1 MVISSPSNVVRGKE
15 VKEIFSTILK
25 HWKDR
30 FFLIDRHAIPDAMPW
45 RHQDSSV
52 ADLAP
57 TGVRAEDIRR
67 LYENV
72 IDLRPVHPAMLYA
85 VGLTTIWKHV
95 GHHPVFKD
103 GEGMVATSM
112 SQFLKFLVA
121 KGVRFG
127 KGTNL
132 TANEAIPQH
141 TTVPLP
147 SGTQIPEKS
156 DHQKSSW
163 EESCHRRHFPTNK
176 EEENNPPKADGSN
189 RSGSGT
195 HHSALPLNTI
205 IPNKAKLTTRGDG
218 LILESVTRTKDDT
231 KHHLDNDP
239 YHTRDETTHT
249 RASGST
255 GRASSSSGGSHR
267 QAFPRRNPSGS
278 GIGSFLPL
286 LSYFILLFNVGRGA
300 LAQID
305 ILRRYEALNEDYG
318 ELYESHRS
326 CQGVSD
332 RLIETRNQLLDT
344 ADLTEKLAAMEKE
357 RDDLLDKDREREEH
371 IKQLEADLASKTSSL
386 PEAEGAVSTLKGDLE
401 RLTVDLSHAEIV
413 RHNYVRQLLPTVF
426 QRLLSS
432 DEYKKSMS
440 DVFNLAIATG
450 WSKDVKAAC
459 SKEEAEAFLATSAD
473 YDPAC
478 KTTFMSE
485 FDSLFN
491 KSYPYVEKLAES
503 FRLPLGDLQ
512 NMCPKGTGPTLSGNA
527 ADMQYHWL
535 LDSSETACVASRVL
549 YVTWSLALG
558 LIQSGLHFGYYTSL
572 GHCLLDSS
580 GASCVPG
587 IVHHLAIGSWTHPE
601 RLAFRVMRSMF
612 RRNSSSF
619 SSSLIIKVRCVGIPI
634 SAGITASLLYVRLK
648 GVSPLLC
655 FKEVR
660 VTLFLT

>member
-231 KHHLDNDP
+231 KHHLDNVED
-239 YHTRDETTHT
+239 TTE
-249 RASGST
+249 
-255 GRASSSSGGSHR
+255 
-267 QAFPRRNPSGS
+267 
-278 GIGSFLPL
+278 
-286 LSYFILLFNVGRGA
+286 
-300 LAQID
+300 ID

-326 CQGVSD
+326 CQALQQVHLGC
-332 RLIETRNQLLDT
+332 IGKE

-512 NMCPKGTGPTLSGNA
+512 NMCPKERLA
-527 ADMQYHWL
+527 F
-535 LDSSETACVASRVL
+535 RVL
-549 YVTWSLALG
+549 YVTWPLSLG
-558 LIQSGLHFGYYTSL
+558 LIWSVLRSGYCTSL
-572 GHCLLDSS
+572 GHWLLDSS
-580 GASCVPG
+580 GASCVPSN
-587 IVHHLAIGSWTHPE
+587 VRHLAIGSWTHPE
-601 RLAFRVMRSMF
+601 CKALVG
-612 RRNSSSF
+612 
-619 SSSLIIKVRCVGIPI
+619 IKV
-634 SAGITASLLYVRLK
+634 A
-648 GVSPLLC
+648 
-655 FKEVR
+655 
-660 VTLFLT
+660 